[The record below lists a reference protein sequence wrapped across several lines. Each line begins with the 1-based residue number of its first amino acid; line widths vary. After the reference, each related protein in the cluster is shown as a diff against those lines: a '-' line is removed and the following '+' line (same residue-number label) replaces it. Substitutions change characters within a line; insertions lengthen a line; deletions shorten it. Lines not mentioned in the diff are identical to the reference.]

1 MASNTLYILLCSGEH
16 EKVQMAAM
24 MASVAAV
31 SERPVEVFISMNALL
46 AFAKDAPAGE
56 RYHGGAFSKLLKEK
70 KAPDPMTLF
79 RQGKELGD
87 LKLWACSMALDV
99 RAGRSTVSKTTCS
112 TARWASP
119 SFCPTPRTASSSPF
133 VDAGRKHERDDDQR
147 KDRRARR
154 LLPGAVDGADRQAQ
168 AGGDRRRDRGAVER
182 QGLGRATSR
191 NGSRRS
197 STRWSASPRRTAT
210 GASSCAKPNNRIAR
224 AGAVGAGGVDR
235 GRSTKWPRRS

>member
-46 AFAKDAPAGE
+46 AFAKGASPDQ
-56 RYHGGAFSKLLKEK
+56 RYRGGAFSKLLTQK

-99 RAGRSTVSKTTCS
+99 QGWELDHLEDDMFEGPLGLTKFLS
-112 TARWASP
+112 
-119 SFCPTPRTASSSPF
+119 
-133 VDAGRKHERDDDQR
+133 DAE
-147 KDRRARR
+147 
-154 LLPGAVDGADRQAQ
+154 DGQFIT
-168 AGGDRRRDRGAVER
+168 
-182 QGLGRATSR
+182 L
-191 NGSRRS
+191 
-197 STRWSASPRRTAT
+197 
-210 GASSCAKPNNRIAR
+210 
-224 AGAVGAGGVDR
+224 
-235 GRSTKWPRRS
+235 